1 MCERGRSK
9 HHFSG
14 GSLLDYGYFKVIINF
29 SWFSK
34 FSAPNKM
41 ADDEEEDVLDSWE
54 DADESEVYERIL
66 WVFIILKRLLNFP
79 QVSGDID

>member
-1 MCERGRSK
+1 
-9 HHFSG
+9 
-14 GSLLDYGYFKVIINF
+14 
-29 SWFSK
+29 
-34 FSAPNKM
+34 M